1 MARRVV
7 RAVVLLAVAVLFP
20 ALFAVGSASAEPGG
34 GQGAGPGNGY
44 LVTGISGVPSRVA
57 GGGGFTAVVTVAS
70 TSHYRMLV
78 DSLFLRVSDLDD
90 PSGPQDGVSV
100 EWQDPATGDRRPSD
114 THSGTGWG
122 LTLARPFAV
131 EPRGTLTF
139 QARIA
144 LDAALPGG
152 RYAVGTNGVAGYR
165 LVDAA
170 GRDAGLLE
178 GRSQPQAVFRYGG
191 SPSPSPSPSGSPTT
205 SPTAS
210 ASAAPSVSASAPV
223 SPDPVVAALPSAAG
237 PSAGAGEGTPS
248 PTAASDAPVP
258 AGSSA
263 ALSALAG
270 PGPDAGPRP
279 DAGSGSGSG
288 EDAAGR
294 RPVGVTLVLGLVS
307 IAAGFG
313 LGAVSLLFRR
323 QDAHR

>member
-20 ALFAVGSASAEPGG
+20 ALSAVGAASAEPGG

-70 TSHYRMLV
+70 TSHYRLLV

-100 EWQDPATGDRRPSD
+100 EWQDPATGDWRPSD

-122 LTLARPFAV
+122 LALARPFTV

-139 QARIA
+139 QARIG

-170 GRDAGLLE
+170 GRDVGLLE
-178 GRSQPQAVFRYGG
+178 GRSQPQAVFRYAGPSPSPSS
-191 SPSPSPSPSGSPTT
+191 SPSPSPSPSPSAA
-205 SPTAS
+205 AS
-210 ASAAPSVSASAPV
+210 VSAAPSVSASAPV
-223 SPDPVVAALPSAAG
+223 SPDPVVAALPSPAG
-237 PSAGAGEGTPS
+237 SSAGADGGTPS
-248 PTAASDAPVP
+248 PAADSDAPVP
-258 AGSSA
+258 AGSPA
-263 ALSALAG
+263 ALSAPVG
-270 PGPDAGPRP
+270 PGEGAG
-279 DAGSGSGSG
+279 AGDV
-288 EDAAGR
+288 EAAGR

-323 QDAHR
+323 QDVHR

>member
-20 ALFAVGSASAEPGG
+20 VLSAVGPASADPGPEPEPGG
-34 GQGAGPGNGY
+34 GRQGAGPGNGY
-44 LVTGISGVPSRVA
+44 LVTGISGVPARLA

-70 TSHYRMLV
+70 ASHYRLLV

-100 EWQDPATGDRRPSD
+100 EWQDPATGGWRPSD

-139 QARIA
+139 RARIA
-144 LDAALPGG
+144 LDAELPGG

-170 GRDAGLLE
+170 GNDVGLLE
-178 GRSQPQAVFRYGG
+178 GRSQPQAVFRYAG
-191 SPSPSPSPSGSPTT
+191 PSPSPSPSGSPTA
-205 SPTAS
+205 TAS
-210 ASAAPSVSASAPV
+210 AVPSVSASAAV
-223 SPDPVVAALPSAAG
+223 SPDPVVAALPSAA
-237 PSAGAGEGTPS
+237 PDEGTPS
-248 PTAASDAPVP
+248 PAATSDAPVP
-258 AGSSA
+258 AGSPT
-263 ALSALAG
+263 ALSAPAG
-270 PGPDAGPRP
+270 PGPGSGPDP
-279 DAGSGSGSG
+279 GSGSGSGSG
-288 EDAAGR
+288 EGAAGR

-323 QDAHR
+323 QDVHR

>member
-20 ALFAVGSASAEPGG
+20 ALSAVGSASAEPGG

-70 TSHYRMLV
+70 TSHYRLLV

-100 EWQDPATGDRRPSD
+100 EWQDPATGDWRPSD

-122 LTLARPFAV
+122 LALARPFAV

-139 QARIA
+139 QARIG
-144 LDAALPGG
+144 LDGALPGG

-170 GRDAGLLE
+170 GRDVGLLE
-178 GRSQPQAVFRYGG
+178 GRSQPQAVFRYAGPSPSSSP
-191 SPSPSPSPSGSPTT
+191 SPSPSPSPSGSAF
-205 SPTAS
+205 AS
-210 ASAAPSVSASAPV
+210 RSAAPSASASAPV
-223 SPDPVVAALPSAAG
+223 SPDPVVAALPSPAG
-237 PSAGAGEGTPS
+237 SSAGAGEGTGAPS
-248 PTAASDAPVP
+248 PAAGSDPPVP
-258 AGSSA
+258 AGSPA
-263 ALSALAG
+263 ALSAPAG
-270 PGPDAGPRP
+270 PGEGAG
-279 DAGSGSGSG
+279 AG
-288 EDAAGR
+288 EVDAAGR

-323 QDAHR
+323 QDVHR